1 MAGGQFIQV
10 QLPEGAEPTR
20 DEVELLKGIF
30 EAIVA
35 LRFRQ
40 PRESDEVEQVLAADG
55 WSVQAH
61 LTWVAEARKG
71 DESEQV
77 TGASRSE
84 ALRHLEQLVKAD
96 QVLSAP

>member
-1 MAGGQFIQV
+1 M
-10 QLPEGAEPTR
+10 
-20 DEVELLKGIF
+20 
-30 EAIVA
+30 A

-40 PRESDEVEQVLAADG
+40 HRESDEVEQALAADG
-55 WSVQAH
+55 WSVHAH

-71 DESEQV
+71 GESEQV
-77 TGASRSE
+77 TGASRAE